1 MGVYQ
6 EEQKRLEENERRQRL
21 LLAANIEGMGAELNA
36 VVSQKED
43 KGLQKLNI
51 EMDELYV

>member
-1 MGVYQ
+1 LGIYQ

-21 LLAANIEGMGAELNA
+21 LLATNIETMAAEVNA